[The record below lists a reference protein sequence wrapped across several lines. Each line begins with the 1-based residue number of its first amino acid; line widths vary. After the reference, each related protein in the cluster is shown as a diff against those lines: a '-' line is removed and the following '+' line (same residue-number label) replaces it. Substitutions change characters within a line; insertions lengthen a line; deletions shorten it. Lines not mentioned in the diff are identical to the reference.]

1 MCMTM
6 TNLEKSRSLLNRID
20 ADHAKFMD
28 DLDRSEHRANIFT
41 GVVIAG
47 IIILAVVAIAIAV
60 WSEATTR
67 TWYEYVDVDGNKGTA
82 DKCYEHDAYITC
94 DTGNKTVQVKE
105 YEKFSEPK

>member
-1 MCMTM
+1 MCMAM
-6 TNLEKSRSLLNRID
+6 TSLEKSRSLLNQLN

-28 DLDRSEHRANIFT
+28 ELDRSEHRINIFM
-41 GVVIAG
+41 GVGIAG
-47 IIILAVVAIAIAV
+47 IIILAVVVIVMAV
-60 WSEATTR
+60 WAEVTTR

-94 DTGNKTVQVKE
+94 NNGDKTVQVKE